1 MSVATSDRFLEL
13 VRRSELVNPQ
23 ALKDFTAG
31 LSKDDHAESP
41 EVIAERLIEAKLL
54 NSWQADNL
62 LKGKYKGF
70 TLGKYRLLGLL
81 GTGGMSSVYLA
92 EHPIMERLV
101 AVKVLPKRFVE
112 NRNYL
117 DRFRREARAA
127 ASLDHP
133 NIVRAFD
140 IDQDGDTHYIVMEY
154 VEGRDLQRMV
164 KDHGPLDPLDAAG
177 FIAQAAQGLQH
188 AHDAGLIHRDVKPA
202 NCLVDKK
209 NVLKLLDLGLAKF
222 SADTHPGLSEI
233 YEDSV
238 VGTADYLA
246 PEQAI
251 NSQKIDSR
259 ADIYGLGCTLYFLL
273 SGQPPFPTGSI
284 AERLLKHQTAEPASL
299 YQLRPETPPFLVDI
313 CRRMMIKSP
322 KERIQRAT
330 DVANEIHGWLASR
343 GRTSGMGGPSGGTRS
358 SGPDVRSGRHSL
370 PDSSR
375 NLSRSSRVRPPIP
388 PNDTLTSR
396 GEPTRRL
403 PSVSGGD
410 DDLQLAPLEE
420 ENRSSTAPPS
430 AKPPARQD
438 SPASKDTVHSKT
450 KKDVKDKTSQGI
462 DAKASGSSTA
472 AQNSS
477 SRSSVSPGPGIRS
490 STTEIPA
497 PGESPGSEEESS
509 DPAGM
514 ASGPLDTLLKENQLA
529 RASQIRPVQLSTKRK
544 EEGADPHWLLLIVI
558 LSLFGVALLI
568 LILATILF

>member
-1 MSVATSDRFLEL
+1 MSAATSDRFLEL
-13 VRRSELVNPQ
+13 VRRSELVSPQ
-23 ALKDFTAG
+23 ALKDFTAS
-31 LSKDDHAESP
+31 LSKEDHAESP
-41 EVIAERLIEAKLL
+41 EVIAARLIDAKLL
-54 NSWQADNL
+54 NGWQAENL

-101 AVKVLPKRFVE
+101 AIKVLPKKFVE

-164 KDHGPLDPLDAAG
+164 KEIGPLDPMDAAG
-177 FIAQAAQGLQH
+177 YIAQAALGLQH

-209 NVLKLLDLGLAKF
+209 NILKLLDLGLAKF
-222 SADTHPGLSEI
+222 SGDTRPGLSEI

-273 SGQPPFPTGSI
+273 TGQPPYPTGSI
-284 AERLLKHQTAEPASL
+284 AERLLKHQTAEPTSL

-322 KERIQRAT
+322 KDRIQRAS
-330 DVANEIHGWLASR
+330 DVASELNTWLATR
-343 GRTSGMGGPSGGTRS
+343 GRPASYGPSSGSGLRQGGSESRT
-358 SGPDVRSGRHSL
+358 GRNRVT
-370 PDSSR
+370 DSSR
-375 NLSRSSRVRPPIP
+375 NLSRSSRVRPP
-388 PNDTLTSR
+388 NDTLTSR
-396 GEPTRRL
+396 GDPTRRL
-403 PSVSGGD
+403 PNVSPGD
-410 DDLQLAPLEE
+410 DDLQLAPLDEE
-420 ENRSSTAPPS
+420 ARSPAPSPPPVPDSKIGKKVSDSQIVPETRSS
-430 AKPPARQD
+430 
-438 SPASKDTVHSKT
+438 
-450 KKDVKDKTSQGI
+450 
-462 DAKASGSSTA
+462 SGT
-472 AQNSS
+472 SS
-477 SRSSVSPGPGIRS
+477 SGVRGSSVSR
-490 STTEIPA
+490 IPA
-497 PGESPGSEEESS
+497 DQSAARTQAASEPIDDLTS
-509 DPAGM
+509 DLPTQAGM
-514 ASGPLDTLLKENQLA
+514 ESGPLDTLLKENQLA
-529 RASQIRPVQLSTKRK
+529 RTTQIPTIQLSSKRK
-544 EEGADPHWLLLIVI
+544 EEGTDPHWMLLILI
-558 LSLFGVALLI
+558 LTLFGVALLI
-568 LILATILF
+568 LIAATIFF